1 MFFRNNAEKEDFEKS
16 VNVVY
21 GLWNRITENPLK
33 WKEVLCHR
41 SSPLDKGTFLNLLEI
56 EWSPVWSNKKLYKMI
71 QYIVGRCFY
80 RTLKV
85 TVRIFLDDVKHQA

>member
-1 MFFRNNAEKEDFEKS
+1 MFFRNNVEIEDFEKI
-16 VNVVY
+16 VNVVC

-41 SSPLDKGTFLNLLEI
+41 GSPLYNLLEI
-56 EWSPVWSNKKLYKMI
+56 EWSPVGSNKKLQKMI

-85 TVRIFLDDVKHQA
+85 IVLIFLDDVKHQVSFV